1 MTKKE
6 AILLSAYTGYL
17 LVDNIGEVYMFLNDL
32 MGRPV
37 YSHEL
42 ASEEFMKEVQKRCKS
57 MVMELVDN
65 LDEVEE

>member
-17 LVDNIGEVYMFLNDL
+17 LVDNIGDVYVFLNDL

-37 YSHEL
+37 YYHEL
-42 ASEEFMKEVQKRCKS
+42 ASEEFMKEVRKRRR
-57 MVMELVDN
+57 
-65 LDEVEE
+65 